1 MEQPMDDAALFRSFL
16 EYLRVELRL
25 SENTLQAYRRDVEGF
40 LLGRRRRTPAPLASL
55 RREDLLDFL
64 EDLRSRGAS
73 PRTVRRRLSAVRGL
87 CRFLTVEGHLP
98 EDPSAEVQTPGAG
111 RPLPQYLSSAEVD
124 RLLAQPDPATVL
136 GCRDAAMLETLYA
149 TGLRVSELLGLT
161 LSRVNLE
168 VGFLVVLGKGA
179 KERIVPMGEEA
190 REKLKGYEAWA
201 RPELLR
207 RRRRPGG
214 AGGLGEEG
222 TLFLNGRGRPM
233 TRVGFWKILKAYA
246 RRADIRRKVSPHTL
260 RHSFATHLLARGA
273 DLRSVQ
279 MMLGHA
285 DISTTQI
292 YTHVTRERLKVML
305 KEYHPRS

>member
-1 MEQPMDDAALFRSFL
+1 MDDAALFRSFL

-64 EDLRSRGAS
+64 EDLCSRRAA
-73 PRTVRRRLSAVRGL
+73 PRTVRRKLSAVRGF
-87 CRFLTVEGHLP
+87 CRFLTAEGHLP

-124 RLLAQPDPATVL
+124 QLLAQPDPATVL

-149 TGLRVSELLGLT
+149 TGLRVSELLNLT

-168 VGFLVVLGKGA
+168 VGFLVAFGKGA
-179 KERIVPMGEEA
+179 KERLVPMGEEA
-190 REKLKGYEAWA
+190 MEKVKGYEAWA
-201 RPELLR
+201 RPQLLQR
-207 RRRRPGG
+207 RRGPGG
-214 AGGLGEEG
+214 AEED

-233 TRVGFWKILKAYA
+233 TRVGFWKILKAHA
-246 RRADIRRKVSPHTL
+246 RRAGIRREVSPHTL

-292 YTHVTRERLKVML
+292 YTHITRERLKVML
-305 KEYHPRS
+305 KEYHPRP